1 MVRFRTNTMIIG
13 RWINHMSILEI
24 VLYSAIAIIVVAYIT
39 TGIVKIYKRKKRE
52 ENGTN
57 KNEDQDEED

>member
-1 MVRFRTNTMIIG
+1 
-13 RWINHMSILEI
+13 MSILEI
-24 VLYSAIAIIVVAYIT
+24 VLYSVIAIIVVAYIT

-52 ENGTN
+52 ENGII